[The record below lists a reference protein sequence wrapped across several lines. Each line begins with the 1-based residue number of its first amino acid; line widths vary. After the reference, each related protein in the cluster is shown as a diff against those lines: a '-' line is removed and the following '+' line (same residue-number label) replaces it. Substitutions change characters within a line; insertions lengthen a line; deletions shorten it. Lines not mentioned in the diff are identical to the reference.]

1 MNRQHTREEYL
12 TLVDKIYEII
22 PEVSLSQDMI
32 AGFPTETEE
41 DHQDTLSLM
50 AHCKYDFGF
59 MFAYSERPGTLAARK
74 MDDDVPEE
82 VKKRRLNEIID
93 LQQKMA
99 LERTKRFVGQV
110 VEVLIEKDSKRSNLH
125 WSGRNSQNTVVV
137 FPKEDYKPGDF
148 VNVKITDCTTATL
161 IGEAVGYSEIMQ

>member
-1 MNRQHTREEYL
+1 
-12 TLVDKIYEII
+12 
-22 PEVSLSQDMI
+22 
-32 AGFPTETEE
+32 
-41 DHQDTLSLM
+41 
-50 AHCKYDFGF
+50 
-59 MFAYSERPGTLAARK
+59 